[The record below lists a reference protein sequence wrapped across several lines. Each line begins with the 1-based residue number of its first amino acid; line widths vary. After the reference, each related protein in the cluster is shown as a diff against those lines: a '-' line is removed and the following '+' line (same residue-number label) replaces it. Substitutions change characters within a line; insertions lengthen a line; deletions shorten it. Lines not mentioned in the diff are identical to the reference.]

1 MRQRLIPLALILASC
16 SSLPAATFANRL
28 PNIVF
33 VLADDLGYA
42 DVKSFGLDRCQI
54 ETPNFDRLAQE
65 GMRFTNA
72 YAIAS
77 VCVPSRM
84 SFIRTA
90 NSPRGHAKLRLRNF
104 TGKNCEAP
112 VKISNTRDITI
123 DALKVLNHRSQ
134 KYPPI
139 SFENCQGVHLENV
152 SVETAHFGDQ
162 PVRWKNCADVRLSG
176 IELLPTK

>member
-84 SFIRTA
+84 SIIRTA

-112 VKISNTRDITI
+112 VKISNTKDVSI
-123 DALKVLNHRSQ
+123 DGLRIQGHESQ
-134 KYPPI
+134 KSPPI
-139 SFENCQGVHLENV
+139 SIENCQGVHLKNV
-152 SVETAHFGDQ
+152 SIATANFANQ
-162 PVRWKNCADVRLSG
+162 PLRSKNCADVNITGLTC
-176 IELLPTK
+176 TKL